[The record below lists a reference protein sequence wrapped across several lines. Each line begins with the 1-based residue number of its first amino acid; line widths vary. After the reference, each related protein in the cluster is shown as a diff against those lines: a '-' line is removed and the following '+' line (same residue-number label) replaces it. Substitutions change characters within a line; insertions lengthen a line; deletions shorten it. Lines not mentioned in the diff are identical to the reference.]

1 MIIKKQIKKKI
12 SFSSLFF
19 KIYFI
24 LSLFLIILFFLI
36 FFNTG
41 IWSNNK
47 KNFLNRIY
55 FNGINN
61 YIHIFEIA
69 SKGVRGL
76 FQQYDEINLNIPFEN
91 ITILEKNRKEF
102 IANTKNGY
110 RAENSVF
117 DETTGSINY
126 LNKKVPI
133 NIRLKG
139 VRAHHY
145 SERDK
150 SSYKITIRG
159 DEKIMGIKKLIP
171 YKQKICQKNILF
183 LNNSFKYFQK

>member
-76 FQQYDEINLNIPFEN
+76 FQQYM
-91 ITILEKNRKEF
+91 K
-102 IANTKNGY
+102 
-110 RAENSVF
+110 
-117 DETTGSINY
+117 
-126 LNKKVPI
+126 
-133 NIRLKG
+133 
-139 VRAHHY
+139 
-145 SERDK
+145 
-150 SSYKITIRG
+150 
-159 DEKIMGIKKLIP
+159 
-171 YKQKICQKNILF
+171 
-183 LNNSFKYFQK
+183 

>member
-91 ITILEKNRKEF
+91 ITILEKNREEL
-102 IANTKNGY
+102 IANTINNN
-110 RAENSVF
+110 RAENSF
-117 DETTGSINY
+117 FKETTGSINY
-126 LNKKVPI
+126 LNKKVPVK
-133 NIRLKG
+133 IRLKG
-139 VRAHHY
+139 IRSHHFI
-145 SERDK
+145 ER
-150 SSYKITIRG
+150 
-159 DEKIMGIKKLIP
+159 
-171 YKQKICQKNILF
+171 
-183 LNNSFKYFQK
+183 